1 MKVYHGERTEH
12 GCIVTVDG
20 KQLRPCSDLSGNATT
35 AFDWEYV
42 GGGQLALALLHD
54 LLGDDRRAKALYPAF
69 EEKVVAELPND
80 HWTLTEA
87 DLTAAV
93 DGVRRSDGASNE
105 TRATKTVGDIP
116 VLTACLVPG
125 GAALTGTSP
134 EQATAGM
141 PGLA

>member
-12 GCIVTVDG
+12 GCVVTVDG

-35 AFDWEYV
+35 AFDWGYI

-54 LLGDDRRAKALYPAF
+54 LLGDDRRAKALYPSF

-87 DLTAAV
+87 DLATAVARVV
-93 DGVRRSDGASNE
+93 DGARRSDCPSNE
-105 TRATKTVGDIP
+105 ARAAKTVGDMP
-116 VLTACLVPG
+116 VLTASLVP
-125 GAALTGTSP
+125 AARR
-134 EQATAGM
+134 
-141 PGLA
+141 